1 MLTNLKL
8 LNTSL
13 VYSVCYGLVAPVRK
27 LEIMRMWCGMMVKV
41 LNEEDVKNLI
51 VGATILGTGGGG
63 DPKEGL
69 KTLLND
75 LKAGRKL
82 NLASTSDL
90 NPESLV
96 VCAYFC
102 GSISPPG
109 EGSGSQKLELNQEML
124 KALKILERRMGEKV
138 SAVIPT
144 EIGGGNTA
152 VAFHLASI
160 LKVPVFDGD
169 QVGRAAPE
177 LNQSTYIIH
186 GVKAAPSVITDLH
199 GNIVVVE
206 DYVDVSSY
214 ESIARNLAIAF
225 GGSVFIIDSPVTI
238 AKADKIA
245 VKNTISRAIDL
256 GKAINDAR
264 KSRKNPF
271 DAAVRFLNGFKIF
284 RGFIKR
290 HSLKVDKG
298 FLTGY
303 IEIEG
308 VEEWKGQRFKIWV
321 KNENIIGWRNG
332 RVVVMAPDLICTVDK
347 NCNGVTNS
355 EIKIGME
362 LALIGVK
369 APDIW
374 RTPKGIELFG
384 PRHFGFDFDYVP
396 IEELVKES

>member
-1 MLTNLKL
+1 M
-8 LNTSL
+8 
-13 VYSVCYGLVAPVRK
+13 
-27 LEIMRMWCGMMVKV
+27 IKV
-41 LNEEDVKNLI
+41 LKEEDVKNLI
-51 VGATILGTGGGG
+51 TGATILGTGGGG

-69 KTLLND
+69 KTLLDD
-75 LKAGRKL
+75 LKNGRKL
-82 NLASTSDL
+82 SLASTSDL

-102 GSISPPG
+102 GSIPPPG
-109 EGSGSQKLELNQEML
+109 ENSRSQKLNLDQGIL
-124 KALKILERRMGEKV
+124 KALKILERRMRKEV

-160 LKVPVFDGD
+160 LKVPVLDGD

-186 GVKAAPSVITDLH
+186 GVKATPSVITDLF
-199 GNIVVVE
+199 GNIVIVE

-225 GGSVFIIDSPVTI
+225 GGSAFIIDSPVTV
-238 AKADKIA
+238 AEADRIA
-245 VKNTISRAIDL
+245 VKNTVSRAIDL
-256 GKAINDAR
+256 GKVINDAR
-264 KSRKNPF
+264 KHRKNVL
-271 DAAVRFLNGFKIF
+271 DVVVRFLDGFKIF
-284 RGFIKR
+284 RGFIKS
-290 HSLKVDKG
+290 HSLKVDRG

-308 VEEWKGQRFKIWV
+308 VEEWKGQCFKIWV
-321 KNENIIGWRNG
+321 KNENIVGWRNG
-332 RVVVMAPDLICTVDK
+332 KVVVMAPDLICMVDE

-355 EIKIGME
+355 EIKIGMKV
-362 LALIGVK
+362 AIIGVK

-384 PRHFGFDFDYVP
+384 PRHFGFNFDYVP
-396 IEELVKES
+396 IEELVSNE